1 MPRCC
6 TPQRIVHPADIEVS
20 SAWHTVCCV
29 GHEYRIF
36 RPDQATA
43 SAEARMLAAR
53 HFDVELEEIVVMRA
67 VPLEDDDQPLGWL
80 VSVHLG

>member
-6 TPQRIVHPADIEVS
+6 TPRRIVHPADTGVS
-20 SAWHTVCCV
+20 SAWHTVCTV

-36 RPDQATA
+36 RSDQAAA

-53 HFDVELEEIVVMRA
+53 HFDVELEEIVVVRA